1 MTLRNALLA
10 LLSSGPM
17 TGYDVAKRF
26 ASSVGFLWHAA
37 NSQIYPEL
45 RRLEKEGLLD
55 TREVPWGSKGVT
67 KTEYSI
73 NDLGLTA
80 LREWQAEPIV
90 YVPDRDP
97 ARLKAAYFEMAAPGV
112 AENNLRE
119 HISHFEAQQSL
130 ARDELNRIDA
140 GTSPNLV
147 RRLARTPEDRHCETI
162 AFKRFAYEGRVARA
176 EMEIAWARQGLEL
189 LRELGAAADPVV
201 GDGDGPGPSDD
212 ASRE

>member
-45 RRLEKEGLLD
+45 RKLEKEGLLD

-73 NDLGLTA
+73 SDAGLEA
-80 LREWQAEPIV
+80 IRNWQSEPMTYI
-90 YVPDRDP
+90 PDRDP
-97 ARLKAAYFEMAAPGV
+97 ARLKVAYFEMSTPEA

-119 HISHFEAQQSL
+119 HLSHFENQRAQAQ
-130 ARDELNRIDA
+130 DEINRINS

-147 RRLARTPEDRHCETI
+147 RRLQRTPEEKHAATI
-162 AFKRFAYEGRVARA
+162 AFKRFAYEGRVAQA
-176 EMEIAWARQGLEL
+176 EMEIQWAQRGLEL
-189 LRELGAAADPVV
+189 LEELYGEW
-201 GDGDGPGPSDD
+201 GSWDGSP
-212 ASRE
+212 RI